1 MYKFTFFAN
10 YINMKKLFLICSIL
24 FLNVISLVY
33 LYDTVY
39 FKKQLLFIVL
49 GFSLM
54 IILAKVNFK
63 YIIKARHLIYLIS
76 IFLLALVLFI
86 GKEVNGSKA
95 WLRFS
100 SFSIQPS
107 EIAKLS
113 LMLTLAYLINKRKPL
128 IIILLVTAIPIVL
141 TFLEPDTGA
150 ILIYLIILFSGL
162 KYYKIKK
169 KYLIILGS
177 LLLVFVLGNVGLYF
191 YNKELLVKIY
201 GTNMFYRFDRLL
213 SFSSLDNI
221 QNKNSLISIGAN
233 MLLYIPENH
242 NDFIFAA
249 IVSKYNIYVSACVLL
264 CLTVIL
270 IYFVSTYGKKNNI
283 FNIFNFMILNTLLFQ
298 IGYNVLMNLS
308 LVPIIG
314 IPLPF
319 VSYGGSYMLVLFMI
333 IGLSLN
339 FSSNK
344 GKVDKV

>member
-63 YIIKARHLIYLIS
+63 YIIKARHLIYFVA

-141 TFLEPDTGA
+141 T
-150 ILIYLIILFSGL
+150 
-162 KYYKIKK
+162 
-169 KYLIILGS
+169 
-177 LLLVFVLGNVGLYF
+177 
-191 YNKELLVKIY
+191 
-201 GTNMFYRFDRLL
+201 
-213 SFSSLDNI
+213 
-221 QNKNSLISIGAN
+221 
-233 MLLYIPENH
+233 
-242 NDFIFAA
+242 
-249 IVSKYNIYVSACVLL
+249 
-264 CLTVIL
+264 
-270 IYFVSTYGKKNNI
+270 
-283 FNIFNFMILNTLLFQ
+283 
-298 IGYNVLMNLS
+298 
-308 LVPIIG
+308 
-314 IPLPF
+314 
-319 VSYGGSYMLVLFMI
+319 
-333 IGLSLN
+333 
-339 FSSNK
+339 
-344 GKVDKV
+344 